1 MTLEEK
7 EAHLKELSD
16 EYIRLREISDKI
28 HDRDRRAMT
37 ISVAVLVLS
46 LVFAVIYIVGR
57 L

>member
-16 EYIRLREISDKI
+16 EYIRLREMSDKI
-28 HDRDRRAMT
+28 YDRDRRAMT
-37 ISVAVLVLS
+37 VSVIVLVLS

-57 L
+57 